1 MKPVGQPARGREMAA
16 RDAVKCV
23 PKITRNHCP
32 SSAKCARMIEFFTDI
47 GRFWLGPHTTVL
59 VNLIDT

>member
-1 MKPVGQPARGREMAA
+1 MAA